1 MKNIFKNWHFSFPK
15 FQMAPEK
22 ERDLSVSNW
31 SWREWASLIIHVAFG
46 LIPLVYGTVSAWHF
60 WYDMFGDGLTP
71 TLLVGSVEA
80 IALAGFLMYIASIE
94 SPFVHMRHAL
104 PFVSVV
110 GVCYELFKSL
120 NKNNGDNWYISI
132 PLTIVVALIFMAVL
146 STVYKA
152 IENLFTDPFE
162 KADRRVQHE
171 LKAMAVRK
179 YQYDSET
186 ALFKQIGIIPTV
198 TTVNA
203 PALALDTSSSKVAP
217 QLHANVFSVSPEVYP
232 LYNAILQELTI
243 DPTLNISVLET
254 KTGKARRTI
263 QLRIAELVQAG
274 VLTRLGGG
282 LYEKNGVEL
291 QVQP

>member
-1 MKNIFKNWHFSFPK
+1 MNIDIKKWFQRTPKADTTERSLDTTNW
-15 FQMAPEK
+15 
-22 ERDLSVSNW
+22 D
-31 SWREWASLIIHVAFG
+31 WRQYTSLVVHSLFG
-46 LIPLVYGTVSAWHF
+46 LIPLVYGTVSAWQF

-94 SPFVHMRHAL
+94 SPFVHMRHGL

-132 PLTIVVALIFMAVL
+132 PLTITVSIIFMAVL
-146 STVYKA
+146 STVYRA

-162 KADRRVQHE
+162 KADRRIKRKVQE
-171 LKAMAVRK
+171 LAISK
-179 YQYDSET
+179 YEFDAKER
-186 ALFKQIGIIPTV
+186 FFRQIGIIPTV

-203 PALALDTSSSKVAP
+203 PTLPEAPVIP
-217 QLHANVFSVSPEVYP
+217 QLRENVFTVSPELYP
-232 LYNAILQELTI
+232 LYSAILQELAI
-243 DPTLNISVLET
+243 DPTLNLSVLEQ

-263 QLRIAELVQAG
+263 QLRVQDLVNEG
-274 VLTRLGGG
+274 VLTRNGGG
-282 LYEKNGVEL
+282 IYTKNGVEL

>member
-1 MKNIFKNWHFSFPK
+1 MKNIFKNWHFSLPK

-94 SPFVHMRHAL
+94 SPFVHMRHGL

-132 PLTIVVALIFMAVL
+132 PLTITVSIIFMAVL
-146 STVYKA
+146 STVYRA

-162 KADRRVQHE
+162 KADRRIKRKVQE
-171 LKAMAVRK
+171 LAISK
-179 YQYDSET
+179 YEFDAKER
-186 ALFKQIGIIPTV
+186 FFRQIGIIPTV

-203 PALALDTSSSKVAP
+203 PTLPEAPVIP
-217 QLHANVFSVSPEVYP
+217 QLRENVFTVSPELYP
-232 LYNAILQELTI
+232 LYSAILQELAI
-243 DPTLNISVLET
+243 DPTLNLSVLEQ

-263 QLRIAELVQAG
+263 QLRVQDLVNEG
-274 VLTRLGGG
+274 VLTRNGGG
-282 LYEKNGVEL
+282 IYTKNGVEL